1 MHSALDPHSPQARLI
16 ANLFW
21 WMVGVG
27 GAIWILVT
35 VVAIYAARARRG
47 LPGPDGLLHVPE
59 PTHRR
64 LERVVQGAVGVT
76 TVILIGFL
84 VSSFV
89 VGRALG
95 QHPPRALTIKVL
107 GHQWWWEF
115 TYDHPN
121 PSQRVVTANEI
132 HVPVG
137 RPVQLV
143 LDAHDVIHS
152 FWLPSLN
159 GKRDLIPGYQS
170 SLWIQA
176 DTPGVYRGVCAEF
189 CGHQHAKMQFLVIA
203 DSAPAFAR
211 WYAAQQ
217 AAAPE
222 PADSVLVA
230 GRRAFLAGQC
240 ALCHTVAGTDAGG
253 KVGPDLT
260 HLASRRTI
268 AAGTLPNT
276 TGHLAGWIVD
286 PQSIKPAAKMP
297 ANQIAPRDL
306 RALLAYLETL
316 K

>member
-21 WMVGVG
+21 WMLGVG

-35 VVAIYAARARRG
+35 VVAIWAVRARRG
-47 LPGPDGLLHVPE
+47 RPGSDGLLHVPA

-64 LERVVQGAVGVT
+64 LERVVQVAVAT
-76 TVILIGFL
+76 TAVILIGFL
-84 VSSFV
+84 VSDFL
-89 VGRALG
+89 VGRALA
-95 QHPPRALTIKVL
+95 QHPPRALKINVL

-115 TYDHPN
+115 TYDHPD

-203 DSAPAFAR
+203 DSAPAFSR

-217 AAAPE
+217 ASAPE
-222 PADSVLVA
+222 PSDSVLAA
-230 GRRAFLAGQC
+230 GRLAFLAGQC
-240 ALCHTVAGTDAGG
+240 ALCHTIAGTSAGG

-268 AAGTLPNT
+268 AAGTLPIT
-276 TGHLAGWIVD
+276 PGHLAGW
-286 PQSIKPAAKMP
+286 MFG
-297 ANQIAPRDL
+297 PRP
-306 RALLAYLETL
+306 R